1 MTTHPAD
8 ATSKPEGD
16 GDIRAAAIVDDGTRG
31 SVDALLAAL
40 AARLR
45 ESGVRVRGLL
55 MTRPTA
61 ERGCAATM
69 VLVDI
74 DTQEG
79 YLVSQPLGRNSTA
92 CRADPQG
99 FARASAVLR
108 RAADETPDLVIV
120 NRFGGLEVEGGG
132 FRAELLELM
141 TREVPL
147 LTSVGARHVPDWQQF
162 SGGATLLPADPA
174 VVEAWLRKVLPQRT
188 AADATKAAPVA

>member
-1 MTTHPAD
+1 M
-8 ATSKPEGD
+8 
-16 GDIRAAAIVDDGTRG
+16 DDNGTRG
-31 SVDALLAAL
+31 SVDALLGAL

-61 ERGCAATM
+61 ERDCAATM

-92 CRADPQG
+92 CRAPTR
-99 FARASAVLR
+99 RASPAPAVLR
-108 RAADETPDLVIV
+108 HAADETPDLVIV

-174 VVEAWLRKVLPQRT
+174 VVEAWLRKVLQRT